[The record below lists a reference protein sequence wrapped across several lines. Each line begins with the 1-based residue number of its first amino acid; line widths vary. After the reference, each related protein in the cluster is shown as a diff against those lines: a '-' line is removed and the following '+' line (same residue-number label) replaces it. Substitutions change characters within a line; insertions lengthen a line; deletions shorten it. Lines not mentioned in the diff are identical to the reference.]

1 MSGAM
6 ARVREYWGSLDRN
19 KKIFSIFSASILTFL
34 IGYGGIGYIVWSSAS
49 QALAVNPG
57 CGMWS
62 ENTPSDWT
70 VDDDWESFEPWPN
83 SDERVDIRRDFDAS
97 PYQMSSYEEI
107 TFSPRENS
115 EINLSGWYV
124 EVNSDAPV
132 VILTHGMPVNG
143 KCKPEML
150 LMQGYLAE
158 GGINSLSF
166 DLRNYGN
173 SEVVDDFVSVG
184 QKEYRDLLGA
194 YDWLISEKAYQPGE
208 VGMTGISLGG
218 GAAIAF
224 AEEPGIG
231 AMWLDSAVLDF
242 PLVIQNELGRLGFP
256 AFFAGPGLRVGT
268 WLDGVY
274 LDSRSP
280 MEAADSAGDRP
291 VFLTHATDD
300 PRVSVVHSERFEEK
314 MLENG
319 GNVTTW
325 YVEDR
330 GHVDAIWGDSD
341 EYKMKLI
348 NFFEAALY

>member
-1 MSGAM
+1 M

-34 IGYGGIGYIVWSSAS
+34 ISYGGIGYIVWSSAS

-57 CGMWS
+57 CGMWA

-70 VDDDWESFEPWPN
+70 VDDDWESFEPWPD
-83 SDERVDIRRDFDAS
+83 SEERVEIRRGFDAS
-97 PYQMSSYEEI
+97 PYQMPSYEEI
-107 TFSPRENS
+107 TFSPRDNS
-115 EINLSGWYV
+115 EIELSGWYV
-124 EVNSDAPV
+124 EVESGAPV

-158 GGINSLSF
+158 GGINTLSF

-173 SEVVDDFVSVG
+173 SDVVDDFVSVG
-184 QKEYRDLLGA
+184 QKEYKDLLGA

-256 AFFAGPGLRVGT
+256 AFFAGPGLRVGM

-280 MEAADSAGDRP
+280 MEAADRAGERP

-314 MLENG
+314 MMENG

-330 GHVDAIWGDSD
+330 GHVDAIWGDSE
-341 EYKMKLI
+341 EYKLKLI
-348 NFFEAALY
+348 NFFEAALS